1 MIDTLVNSLMLPILK
16 LFYGLTGSYGW
27 AILCLTLVIKLALM
41 PLTVA
46 QFKSMLGM
54 QKLAPRLKEL
64 QERYKGKPEELN
76 KRVMALYQ
84 ENKVNPFGGCLPLI
98 IQLPFLFALYQA
110 LVGPAFGK
118 MLQAGGHPGW
128 FFISDLSRIGVYTA
142 TAIHWDILAMIL
154 FFGATTWWSQKTTMT
169 AAPSDP
175 MQKQMLVMMPIM
187 ITFTFVIVP
196 VPAGVLLY
204 IVFSNVLTIA
214 QNYLMK
220 RAFDKDQTPPATPPA
235 TSKA

>member
-16 LFYGLTGSYGW
+16 LFHGLTGSYGW
-27 AILCLTLVIKLALM
+27 AILCLTLVIKLALA
-41 PLTVA
+41 PLTIA

-84 ENKVNPFGGCLPLI
+84 ENKVNPFGGCLPLLV
-98 IQLPFLFALYQA
+98 QMPFLFALYSA

-118 MLQAGGHPGW
+118 MLQEGGHPGW
-128 FFISDLSRIGVYTA
+128 FFIPDLSRIGVYA
-142 TAIHWDILAMIL
+142 NNAVHWDILAMII
-154 FFGATTWWSQKTTMT
+154 FFGITTWLSQKTMT
-169 AAPSDP
+169 TQPPTDA
-175 MQKQMLVMMPIM
+175 MQRQMMTMMPIM

-204 IVFSNVLTIA
+204 IVFSNVLTIV
-214 QNYLMK
+214 QNYYMK
-220 RAFDKDQTPPATPPA
+220 KAFDKPTGSTPATTNP
-235 TSKA
+235 

>member
-1 MIDTLVNSLMLPILK
+1 MIDTLVHKLMLPILT

-27 AILCLTLVIKLALM
+27 AIICLTLVIKLALM

-54 QKLAPRLKEL
+54 QKLQPRLKEL
-64 QERYKGKPEELN
+64 QDRYKGKPEELN

-84 ENKVNPFGGCLPLI
+84 EHKVNPFGGCLPLI

-110 LVGPAFGK
+110 LIGPAFIK
-118 MLQAGGHPGW
+118 MLQEGGHPGW
-128 FFISDLSRIGVYTA
+128 FFITDLSRIGLYKAGLV
-142 TAIHWDILAMIL
+142 HWDILAMIL
-154 FFGATTWWSQKTTMT
+154 FFGATTWLSQKTTMT
-169 AAPSDP
+169 TAPSDP
-175 MQKQMLVMMPIM
+175 MQKQMMTMMPIM
-187 ITFTFVIVP
+187 ITFTFVFVP

-214 QNYLMK
+214 QNALMRK
-220 RAFDKDQTPPATPPA
+220 AFDKDKPTGATPA
-235 TSKA
+235 ETDKS